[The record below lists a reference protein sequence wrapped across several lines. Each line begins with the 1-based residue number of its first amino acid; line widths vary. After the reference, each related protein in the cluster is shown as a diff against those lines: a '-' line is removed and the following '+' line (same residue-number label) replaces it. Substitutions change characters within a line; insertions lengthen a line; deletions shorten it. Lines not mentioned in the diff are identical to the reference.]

1 MRRTLVSAITV
12 AVLVGCAPLA
22 AAEEPVAELGVV
34 GTEVF
39 ERDDDILHDVALLA
53 DEETDVNLAIASVGD
68 QADQPTMVEITET
81 EGPGR
86 LDIKPEDDGTITVS
100 ASEPGEY
107 RGVFTFSSE
116 EGSSELPFGALFGQ
130 DTEATEADEAWAEW
144 LDQDPKDIRKDI
156 LEWTEEV
163 KKLDAAA
170 ADLHKQA
177 DALEK
182 KSNKEQAPKNK
193 RRRQEAKQQGEQT
206 LRTKSTNQAQP
217 VMGANTGADTGST
230 TAGTQ
235 QATTSGT
242 AQPQGTNSAGGDGA
256 ASQGGQTSSNGSAGG
271 SSSSGISPSPAS
283 AASGSTDTVQASEEE
298 TEEAPEEV
306 PEEGAEE
313 APAGQSSS
321 SPLGNTPYAAPQ
333 QASVNQSDRFA
344 EGLILGAG
352 IVALLIGLLKFAVAF
367 GESRG
372 MQRAAEGAGMPS
384 QKR

>member
-1 MRRTLVSAITV
+1 M
-12 AVLVGCAPLA
+12 A

-53 DEETDVNLAIASVGD
+53 DEETDLNLAIASVGD

-86 LDIKPEDDGTITVS
+86 LDVKPEDDGTITVS

-170 ADLHKQA
+170 AELHKQA

-182 KSNKEQAPKNK
+182 KSNKEQAQKNK

-206 LRTKSTNQAQP
+206 LRTQSTNQAQP

-230 TAGTQ
+230 TTGTQ
-235 QATTSGT
+235 QATTSGS
-242 AQPQGTNSAGGDGA
+242 AQPQGTSSAGGTSA
-256 ASQGGQTSSNGSAGG
+256 ASQGGQTSSSGSAGG
-271 SSSSGISPSPAS
+271 SSSSGTSPSPAS
-283 AASGSTDTVQASEEE
+283 AASGSTETGPASEEE
-298 TEEAPEEV
+298 AEEAPEE
-306 PEEGAEE
+306 AS
-313 APAGQSSS
+313 AGQSSS